1 MVLYPKQSLLVTL
14 INQVHHHLDHYIF
27 LLSLA
32 LGNHKGERHES
43 IIGKAFGTVRTVEDA
58 VAIEEPKE

>member
-1 MVLYPKQSLLVTL
+1 MALRSLNH
-14 INQVHHHLDHYIF
+14 ILDHYIF

-43 IIGKAFGTVRTVEDA
+43 IIGKAFGTVRAVEDA
-58 VAIEEPKE
+58 VAVEEP

>member
-1 MVLYPKQSLLVTL
+1 MQAWLCAHLITTL
-14 INQVHHHLDHYIF
+14 TIYIF

-43 IIGKAFGTVRTVEDA
+43 IIGKAFGAVRTVEDT
-58 VAIEEPKE
+58 VTIEEPKE